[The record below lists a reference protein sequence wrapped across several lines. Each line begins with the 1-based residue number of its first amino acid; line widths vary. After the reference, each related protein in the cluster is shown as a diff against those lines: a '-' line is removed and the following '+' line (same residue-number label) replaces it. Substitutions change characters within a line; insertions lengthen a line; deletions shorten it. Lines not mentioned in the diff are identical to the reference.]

1 MACTPAREH
10 PVALVPL
17 ASFDISTSTG
27 LDPQSVVAA
36 ANGPSDLAGGTAA
49 IVGGQP
55 LPSVS
60 QLLAPSQPGDP
71 VPDRRLGS
79 SLAACAYASGVDIDA
94 AAALLAER
102 DEPAYRV
109 TQARRAALTEYA
121 ESWDEV
127 STLPRALRVALDERA
142 PLRELVVEA
151 EQVAADGT
159 IKLRLRTADGYPVEA
174 VAMRHRD
181 RRTVCLSS
189 QSGCA
194 LACTFCATGAMG
206 LGRNLTPGEI
216 VEQLVVLARRLRD
229 SDGAR
234 VHNVVMMGMGEPF
247 QNYDRV
253 LAACRTMND
262 PTGFGLGARQIAI
275 STAGWVPG
283 IDRLAAEPMQIK
295 LALSL
300 HAPDD
305 ELRGQLM
312 PVTRRYPIAEL
323 MDACR
328 RYRAATRRR
337 VFVEYLLL
345 EGVNDSRAH
354 ARALADLLRPHGR
367 GAFHV
372 NLIAYNPTAAGF
384 QGSASYVVEQFAQ
397 ALERGGVGSSYRV
410 SRGRE
415 IDAACGQLAMA
426 GVPPRRRS
434 AAKV

>member
-1 MACTPAREH
+1 M
-10 PVALVPL
+10 
-17 ASFDISTSTG
+17 
-27 LDPQSVVAA
+27 
-36 ANGPSDLAGGTAA
+36 
-49 IVGGQP
+49 
-55 LPSVS
+55 
-60 QLLAPSQPGDP
+60 
-71 VPDRRLGS
+71 
-79 SLAACAYASGVDIDA
+79 DIDA

>member
-1 MACTPAREH
+1 
-10 PVALVPL
+10 
-17 ASFDISTSTG
+17 
-27 LDPQSVVAA
+27 
-36 ANGPSDLAGGTAA
+36 
-49 IVGGQP
+49 
-55 LPSVS
+55 
-60 QLLAPSQPGDP
+60 
-71 VPDRRLGS
+71 
-79 SLAACAYASGVDIDA
+79 
-94 AAALLAER
+94 
-102 DEPAYRV
+102 
-109 TQARRAALTEYA
+109 
-121 ESWDEV
+121 
-127 STLPRALRVALDERA
+127 
-142 PLRELVVEA
+142 
-151 EQVAADGT
+151 
-159 IKLRLRTADGYPVEA
+159 
-174 VAMRHRD
+174 
-181 RRTVCLSS
+181 
-189 QSGCA
+189 
-194 LACTFCATGAMG
+194 
-206 LGRNLTPGEI
+206 
-216 VEQLVVLARRLRD
+216 
-229 SDGAR
+229 
-234 VHNVVMMGMGEPF
+234 
-247 QNYDRV
+247 
-253 LAACRTMND
+253 
-262 PTGFGLGARQIAI
+262 
-275 STAGWVPG
+275 
-283 IDRLAAEPMQIK
+283 MQIK

-384 QGSASYVVEQFAQ
+384 HGSASYVVEQFAH

-434 AAKV
+434 TAKV